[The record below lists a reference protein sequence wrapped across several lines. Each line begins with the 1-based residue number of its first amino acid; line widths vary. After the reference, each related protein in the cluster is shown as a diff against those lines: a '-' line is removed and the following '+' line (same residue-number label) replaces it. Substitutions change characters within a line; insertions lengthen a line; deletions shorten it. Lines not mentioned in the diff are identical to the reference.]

1 MELQIQ
7 STLNIIASAN
17 DDTTIQFYALRFLI
31 DTCNDKL
38 KEKDIKDLPIVSTI
52 FSAYNRFSSD
62 EAIRMLCCSAL
73 LRYSRFDCC
82 IIEAQEEGIVRSLL
96 DSIVKETNESLLT
109 MELGVI
115 AAYSIREDTT
125 NSDQSKEI
133 LMRVVSL
140 DDRWMDNRSILQQ
153 LLSIYMVLSTN
164 ATLHPL
170 LLSSHVIQSLPA
182 IYTKHFDSHPIIL
195 GIVSILANLV
205 QSQEG
210 RRFAKS
216 IKVFHLIK
224 TAIPIYGYDEIL
236 RRNIINIV
244 KGMCRK
250 SCRDSI
256 LCDGGATVIISLLN
270 CCLSSESA
278 VEFALQTVRI
288 ICSWQYDSLTA
299 ALENNF
305 IPTIVMSISAFP
317 QNPIIAAHG
326 LRALLWMLEAGGSQ
340 VAKLLLDEGLLPLCR
355 DLLHTQHAVE
365 VVRAVCCVV
374 SQLCRVSCFTAPVL
388 AALEAA
394 RVLEEVLAG
403 LRSQAENEAAVLE
416 YLTLLAVLASDR
428 NGAALVLQHDFV
440 RQVVRCGNA
449 CQVAD
454 AAMLVSGILWKLAL
468 AGGSAV
474 VLVAGAV
481 DTLLKLMQ
489 QFAQSV
495 VVARNAVGCLAI
507 LCQNEPSVC
516 DALRRRLGITLVLDL
531 MERFASNAQFC
542 VQALYL
548 LQTLLQDEACYRV
561 LLDRDAC
568 SVVLLVIKTQMHHL
582 TVVTMGLV
590 FLQGFLRDDDALYQ
604 LASKP
609 DIMPFIRDVVN
620 SNAKDDSTL
629 AALGEGIVST
639 LTAFNDSL

>member
-1 MELQIQ
+1 MIAGWTTAPFFSNFSP
-7 STLNIIASAN
+7 STWSSRPTVATVYCI
-17 DDTTIQFYALRFLI
+17 
-31 DTCNDKL
+31 
-38 KEKDIKDLPIVSTI
+38 PI
-52 FSAYNRFSSD
+52 
-62 EAIRMLCCSAL
+62 L
-73 LRYSRFDCC
+73 
-82 IIEAQEEGIVRSLL
+82 
-96 DSIVKETNESLLT
+96 
-109 MELGVI
+109 
-115 AAYSIREDTT
+115 
-125 NSDQSKEI
+125 
-133 LMRVVSL
+133 
-140 DDRWMDNRSILQQ
+140 
-153 LLSIYMVLSTN
+153 

-205 QSQEG
+205 QSRQHCWYVSSLEEG

-244 KGMCRK
+244 KGMCRSDFHIPK
-250 SCRDSI
+250 SHSESCRDSI

-278 VEFALQTVRI
+278 VELALQTVRI
-288 ICSWQYDSLTA
+288 ICSWQCLSLHSLSRPDDSLTA

-374 SQLCRVSCFTAPVL
+374 SQLCRVSCGPIPSPSQTGFTAPVL

-428 NGAALVLQHDFV
+428 RSDGCGVRVGNGAALVLQHDFV

-507 LCQNEPSVC
+507 LCQNGP
-516 DALRRRLGITLVLDL
+516 
-531 MERFASNAQFC
+531 
-542 VQALYL
+542 
-548 LQTLLQDEACYRV
+548 
-561 LLDRDAC
+561 
-568 SVVLLVIKTQMHHL
+568 
-582 TVVTMGLV
+582 
-590 FLQGFLRDDDALYQ
+590 GFWRA
-604 LASKP
+604 
-609 DIMPFIRDVVN
+609 
-620 SNAKDDSTL
+620 
-629 AALGEGIVST
+629 
-639 LTAFNDSL
+639 

>member
-38 KEKDIKDLPIVSTI
+38 KEKEIKDLPIVSTI

-82 IIEAQEEGIVRSLL
+82 IIEAQEEGIIRSLL

-182 IYTKHFDSHPIIL
+182 IYAKHFDSHPIIL

-278 VEFALQTVRI
+278 VELALQTVRI

-365 VVRAVCCVV
+365 VIRAVCCVV

-394 RVLEEVLAG
+394 RVLEEVLVG

>member
-1 MELQIQ
+1 M
-7 STLNIIASAN
+7 S
-17 DDTTIQFYALRFLI
+17 
-31 DTCNDKL
+31 
-38 KEKDIKDLPIVSTI
+38 PI
-52 FSAYNRFSSD
+52 
-62 EAIRMLCCSAL
+62 E
-73 LRYSRFDCC
+73 
-82 IIEAQEEGIVRSLL
+82 
-96 DSIVKETNESLLT
+96 
-109 MELGVI
+109 
-115 AAYSIREDTT
+115 
-125 NSDQSKEI
+125 
-133 LMRVVSL
+133 
-140 DDRWMDNRSILQQ
+140 
-153 LLSIYMVLSTN
+153 
-164 ATLHPL
+164 
-170 LLSSHVIQSLPA
+170 
-182 IYTKHFDSHPIIL
+182 
-195 GIVSILANLV
+195 
-205 QSQEG
+205 EG

-244 KGMCRK
+244 KGMCRSDFHIPK
-250 SCRDSI
+250 SHSESCRDSI

-278 VEFALQTVRI
+278 VELALQTVRI
-288 ICSWQYDSLTA
+288 ICSWQCRSLHSPSRPDDSLTA

-374 SQLCRVSCFTAPVL
+374 SQLCRVSCGPIPSPSQTGFTAPVL

-428 NGAALVLQHDFV
+428 RSDGCGVRVGNGAALVLQHDFV

-474 VLVAGAV
+474 VLAAGAV

-507 LCQNEPSVC
+507 LCQNGP
-516 DALRRRLGITLVLDL
+516 
-531 MERFASNAQFC
+531 
-542 VQALYL
+542 
-548 LQTLLQDEACYRV
+548 
-561 LLDRDAC
+561 
-568 SVVLLVIKTQMHHL
+568 
-582 TVVTMGLV
+582 
-590 FLQGFLRDDDALYQ
+590 GFWRA
-604 LASKP
+604 
-609 DIMPFIRDVVN
+609 
-620 SNAKDDSTL
+620 
-629 AALGEGIVST
+629 
-639 LTAFNDSL
+639 

>member
-1 MELQIQ
+1 MIAGWTTAPFFSNFSP
-7 STLNIIASAN
+7 STWSSQPTVAIAYC
-17 DDTTIQFYALRFLI
+17 I
-31 DTCNDKL
+31 
-38 KEKDIKDLPIVSTI
+38 PI
-52 FSAYNRFSSD
+52 
-62 EAIRMLCCSAL
+62 L
-73 LRYSRFDCC
+73 
-82 IIEAQEEGIVRSLL
+82 
-96 DSIVKETNESLLT
+96 
-109 MELGVI
+109 
-115 AAYSIREDTT
+115 
-125 NSDQSKEI
+125 
-133 LMRVVSL
+133 
-140 DDRWMDNRSILQQ
+140 
-153 LLSIYMVLSTN
+153 

-205 QSQEG
+205 QSRQHCWYVSSLEEG

-244 KGMCRK
+244 KGMCRSDFHIPK
-250 SCRDSI
+250 SHSESCRDSI

-278 VEFALQTVRI
+278 VELALQTVRI
-288 ICSWQYDSLTA
+288 ICSWQCRSLHSLSRPDDSLTA

-374 SQLCRVSCFTAPVL
+374 SQLCRVSCGPIPSPSQTGFTAPVL

-428 NGAALVLQHDFV
+428 RSDGCGVRVGNGAALVLQHDFV

-507 LCQNEPSVC
+507 LCQNGP
-516 DALRRRLGITLVLDL
+516 
-531 MERFASNAQFC
+531 
-542 VQALYL
+542 
-548 LQTLLQDEACYRV
+548 
-561 LLDRDAC
+561 
-568 SVVLLVIKTQMHHL
+568 
-582 TVVTMGLV
+582 
-590 FLQGFLRDDDALYQ
+590 GFWRA
-604 LASKP
+604 
-609 DIMPFIRDVVN
+609 
-620 SNAKDDSTL
+620 
-629 AALGEGIVST
+629 
-639 LTAFNDSL
+639 